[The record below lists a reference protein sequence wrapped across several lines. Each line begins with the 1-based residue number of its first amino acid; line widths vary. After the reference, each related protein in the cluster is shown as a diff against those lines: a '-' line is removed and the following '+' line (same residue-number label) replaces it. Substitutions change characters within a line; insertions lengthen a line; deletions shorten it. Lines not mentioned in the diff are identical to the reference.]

1 MMIPENLEDVNDRI
15 KCLRSH
21 SQYPLEASDVP
32 HYTFTTYL
40 IKMLAARVKKGAQN
54 ALEDIDEIM
63 VLCRELLGSDT
74 PRGHLTSAFEV
85 LTQAVLDNV
94 SHGKQI
100 QCLDQ
105 AIACVGEAL
114 KSWPGSHLLSF
125 EHAQLLVVR
134 FLRRQTDG
142 DYEDAKAV
150 LDSIRAPPN
159 TLLYYQIPSL
169 SSALKAA
176 HSVVYSDP
184 ESWEGAVSHCLSF
197 LDNCRAFAELP
208 FHPVI
213 TELLANHAKRVSE
226 HFSPPR
232 GTQAVNLE
240 VDCLPYS
247 TQLGTFGDRADM
259 VFQRQWNTVFEN
271 LAWPQLVQVPG
282 TKKVS
287 QRSCAFLPHQDSSK
301 GRYDHQVQSK
311 TPCDDSCH

>member
-1 MMIPENLEDVNDRI
+1 MVIPGDLEDVNDRI

-21 SQYPLEASDVP
+21 SQYPLEVSDVP
-32 HYTFTTYL
+32 HYTFTTSL

-63 VLCRELLGSDT
+63 VLCRELLSSDT

-94 SHGKQI
+94 SHGKQL

-134 FLRRQTDG
+134 FLRRQMDG

-169 SSALKAA
+169 SSALEAA

-184 ESWEGAVSHCLSF
+184 ESWEGEVSHCLSF

-213 TELLANHAKRVSE
+213 TELLANHAKRISE

-259 VFQRQWNTVFEN
+259 VFRRQWNTVFEN

-311 TPCDDSCH
+311 TCDDSCH